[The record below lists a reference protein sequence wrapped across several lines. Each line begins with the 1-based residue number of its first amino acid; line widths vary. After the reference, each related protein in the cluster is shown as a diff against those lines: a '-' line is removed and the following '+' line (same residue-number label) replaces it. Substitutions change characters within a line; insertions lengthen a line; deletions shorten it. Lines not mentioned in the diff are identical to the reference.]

1 MALYPRIPL
10 STLIQ
15 YNPTILDGMYFPGT
29 QDDFISYFQLEYGEF
44 TPIYQKPELLKEH
57 IRVTAI
63 HLKPII
69 DSWLAVLEQEY
80 DPLETYLRVTDRT
93 DKRLPNL
100 KDTKETTHG
109 KAVTT
114 TGGHQDSRHPHNIE
128 HKVSADNTSTY
139 YESEL
144 TIEDSDTTV
153 RTYNSEKE
161 AESGKTTVTDT
172 LTGSDTNK
180 RDEEVHGKPGWFSNQ
195 DLLKQELEA
204 RRFDIMVEAGRLYAE
219 ELLILIY

>member
-10 STLIQ
+10 STLLE
-15 YNPTILDGMYFPGT
+15 YDKTILDGMYFPEHL
-29 QDDFISYFQLEYGEF
+29 QDFISYFQLEYGEF
-44 TPIYQKPELLKEH
+44 TPIYQKPDLLKEH

-80 DPLETYLRVTDRT
+80 DPLETYLRVTDRSDVRT
-93 DKRLPNL
+93 PGLT
-100 KDTKETTHG
+100 DTKTTTHG
-109 KAVTT
+109 KGETI
-114 TGGHQDSRHPHNIE
+114 TGGHTDTRDPHNIE
-128 HKVSADNTSTY
+128 HQVSADNTSNY

-144 TIEDSDTTV
+144 TKEDTDKTV
-153 RTYNSEKE
+153 RTYQQEKTQ
-161 AESGKTTVTDT
+161 ESGTTTVTDILVGT
-172 LTGSDTNK
+172 DTNT
-180 RDEEVHGKPGWFSNQ
+180 RDETVHGKPGWFSNQ
-195 DLLKQELEA
+195 DLLKQELDA